1 MVDDE
6 LFVTSLA
13 DRLAGLTGVEAV
25 SLGGSRASG
34 RHRPDSDWDLGL
46 YYRGVLDPDEI
57 RRLGYPGEVSE
68 IGGWGGGVMNGGAW
82 LSVEGRNV
90 DLHYRDLADVER
102 CIDEAED
109 GHFHKELLAFHL
121 AGVPSYLPA
130 AELGSGRTLVGH
142 LPRPAMP
149 PTLRVTGRIRWH
161 DDAQLSLGYARAALT
176 GEGDLVVAAGNVAR
190 GVIEEAHSRCCA
202 RGEWVTNEKGLVE
215 RAGLGVVAAALARRS
230 ADGIHDA
237 VDRLADEL
245 VHALV

>member
-1 MVDDE
+1 MVAHVLPLPRATQGGRQGVPLRVGVLHDE
-6 LFVTSLA
+6 QA
-13 DRLAGLTGVEAV
+13 AGAQQHRRGARHVERYAEPVPRPAV
-25 SLGGSRASG
+25 ERHG
-34 RHRPDSDWDLGL
+34 RVVVADLGL
-46 YYRGVLDPDEI
+46 ARHGVLGD
-57 RRLGYPGEVSE
+57 V
-68 IGGWGGGVMNGGAW
+68 
-82 LSVEGRNV
+82 GR
-90 DLHYRDLADVER
+90 
-102 CIDEAED
+102 
-109 GHFHKELLAFHL
+109 
-121 AGVPSYLPA
+121 
-130 AELGSGRTLVGH
+130 VGH
-142 LPRPAMP
+142 DDVDPAGYRAQRCQVRCVA
-149 PTLRVTGRIRWH
+149 RVTGRIRWH